1 MILHSLVMN
10 CTEPEV
16 VANADMGL
24 NNETQYGSVLTYTC
38 HTGYEKTFGDFSL
51 LCNIID
57 GSIGWIGS
65 FPTCSGNIAIHKINS
80 T

>member
-16 VANADMGL
+16 VANADMKL
-24 NNETQYGSVLTYTC
+24 SNETQYGSILNYTC
-38 HTGYEKTFGDFSL
+38 QTGYEKTSGDYSL
-51 LCNIID
+51 LCNILD

-65 FPTCSGNIAIHKINS
+65 FPTCSGNIVIY
-80 T
+80 